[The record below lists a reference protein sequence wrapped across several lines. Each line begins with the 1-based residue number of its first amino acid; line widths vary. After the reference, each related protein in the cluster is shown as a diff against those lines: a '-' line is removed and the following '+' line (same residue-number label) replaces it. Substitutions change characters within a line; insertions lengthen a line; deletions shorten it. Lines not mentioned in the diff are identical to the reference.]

1 MRCSLLKNWFPITI
15 VASLVVGVV
24 WAALRVFGTL
34 PPEGSQVAYP
44 LLLAYYYGA
53 LPVSIL
59 LLVVVFSVG
68 FWWLP
73 LAMVRRP
80 GWIGQGAQILLSVI
94 AFALS
99 VWSAAPLTDVIY
111 RDVAEISTPG
121 GTVRLGVRASTPGS
135 PETGYVVLVC
145 PDLMCRV
152 NYVADPT
159 GTFDPLATL
168 TAEGAEVVIRVGSEE
183 VFRVSGWTTP

>member
-1 MRCSLLKNWFPITI
+1 MLKNWFPITI
-15 VASLVVGVV
+15 VASVVIGVV
-24 WAALRVFGTL
+24 WAALRLFGAL
-34 PPEGSQVAYP
+34 PAEGGQVAYP

-80 GWIGQGAQILLSVI
+80 GWVGQGAMVLLSVV
-94 AFALS
+94 AFGLS
-99 VWSAAPLTDVIY
+99 VWSAAPLTSLIY
-111 RDVAEISTPG
+111 RDVAEVALPG
-121 GTVRLGVRASTPGS
+121 STVRLGVRAAAPGS

-145 PDLMCRV
+145 PGLFCRA
-152 NYVADPT
+152 NYVPDPT
-159 GTFDPLATL
+159 KGFEPLATL
-168 TAEGAEVVIRVGSEE
+168 RAEGTEAVVQVGSQE
-183 VFRVSGWTTP
+183 VIRVSGWDGTTP